1 MEQIGLI
8 NGAIR
13 LINGK
18 RRLKLLVGTISPVY
32 LLCEA
37 GRLEAVSGNAL
48 RMQYAMPI
56 VFPLCSVPPAVAR
69 PVSCDQNST
78 RTCITTLNFFPISF
92 IRQVNTSIGGCRK
105 NVYDVLGSGDYAL
118 RLHIN
123 AYLAHFTNYRL
134 HDTALTCLTDRKSVV

>member
-78 RTCITTLNFFPISF
+78 RTCITTLNFFPSPSF
-92 IRQVNTSIGGCRK
+92 DKLTRRLE
-105 NVYDVLGSGDYAL
+105 DVEKTYTM
-118 RLHIN
+118 
-123 AYLAHFTNYRL
+123 F
-134 HDTALTCLTDRKSVV
+134 SVAATTRFDCI